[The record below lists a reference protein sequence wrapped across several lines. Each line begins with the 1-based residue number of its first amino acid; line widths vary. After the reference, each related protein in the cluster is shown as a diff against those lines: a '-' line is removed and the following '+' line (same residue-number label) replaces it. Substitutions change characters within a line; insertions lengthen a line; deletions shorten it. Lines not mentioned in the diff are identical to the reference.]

1 MNRKGTF
8 TAYRIQSVR
17 IENKTTRTLVFDA
30 PLEDVQPGQYVM
42 AWLPGIGEKPF
53 SISGDEPFALTI
65 ADVGPVSRA
74 LTRLKVGERVWVRG
88 PLGRGFSL
96 TSQSHLLVGGGYGAA
111 PLSLLARRARKVGH
125 SVAVALGAKSEGDL
139 MMVSTFEEMGCQV
152 YTATEDGSCGVRGL
166 VTAAVEAA
174 YDECEPRA
182 LYACGPNPM
191 LITLAAYAHE
201 KELPAQLSF
210 EALIRC
216 GIGLCGSCE
225 LPEEVCAQL
234 GISPGFLVC
243 HDGPVVNCKIP
254 LHPSGGEVR

>member
-53 SISGDEPFALTI
+53 SISGDVPLALTV

-74 LTRLKVGERVWVRG
+74 LARLKVGERVWVRG
-88 PLGRGFSL
+88 PLGCGFSL
-96 TSQSHLLVGGGYGAA
+96 VSDSHLLVGGGYGAA
-111 PLSLLARRARKVGH
+111 PLGLLARRARKVGH
-125 SVAVALGAKSEGDL
+125 SVAVVLGAKSEGDL

-191 LITLAAYAHE
+191 LIALAAYARE
-201 KELPAQLSF
+201 KEMPAQLSF

-243 HDGPVVNCKIP
+243 HDGPVVNVNN
-254 LHPSGGEVR
+254 PSPPIGGRLR